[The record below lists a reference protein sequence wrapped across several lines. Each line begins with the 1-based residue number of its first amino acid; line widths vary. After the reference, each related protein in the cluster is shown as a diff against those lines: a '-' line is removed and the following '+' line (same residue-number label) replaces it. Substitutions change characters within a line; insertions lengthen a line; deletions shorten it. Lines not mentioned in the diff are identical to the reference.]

1 VLPLADD
8 DSRTGG
14 GEAGMTRLARDALAQ
29 PGVDR
34 VFLLLG
40 TNDLWFGAT
49 AAQVIAGYRDILA
62 QAGAAG
68 VPVIAS
74 TLLPRSSGGREVWT
88 PAMEAARRAVN
99 NWILHSGAF
108 AAVIDLA
115 EVVGDVYDGACRP
128 DVMFPPYDS
137 GDNLHPDTAGQVAMA
152 DAIPT

>member
-1 VLPLADD
+1 MATTSTGPGEQADCTLTTAWPTVLANRLRSLPAAERVGIANEAITANTVLPLADD

-49 AAQVIAGYRDILA
+49 AAQVIAGYRNILA
-62 QAGAAG
+62 QARAAG

-74 TLLPRSSGGREVWT
+74 TLLPRSSGGREV
-88 PAMEAARRAVN
+88 
-99 NWILHSGAF
+99 
-108 AAVIDLA
+108 
-115 EVVGDVYDGACRP
+115 
-128 DVMFPPYDS
+128 
-137 GDNLHPDTAGQVAMA
+137 
-152 DAIPT
+152 